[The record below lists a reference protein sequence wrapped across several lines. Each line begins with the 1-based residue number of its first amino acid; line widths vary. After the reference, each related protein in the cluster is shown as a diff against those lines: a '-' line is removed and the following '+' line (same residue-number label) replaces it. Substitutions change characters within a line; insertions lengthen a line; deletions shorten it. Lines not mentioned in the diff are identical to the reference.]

1 MFHRYRVRLTVG
13 IAFTLL
19 GSLRAPASLAGE
31 FDPHS
36 AARPEECRVEHL
48 SLDLDV
54 DFTAKQLYGRA
65 TLRLE
70 RAPDARELWLDTRGL
85 SIESVTLED
94 GSLAKWEFLEEE
106 PFLGQPMRIEL
117 DRDTSVVHID
127 YRTGPGAEALLWV
140 DPEQTRGGHSPF
152 VFSQSQTVF
161 ARSWIPIQ
169 DSPGLRFPY
178 DATLHVPTGLLAV
191 MSAQNP
197 TVRREDGIYHFEMS
211 DPVPAYLV
219 ALAVGD
225 LEFRG
230 YDDRTGVYAEPEM
243 IDAAAWEFAQTPEM
257 MASME
262 RLFGPYRW
270 GRYDILVLPPYFPFG
285 GMENP
290 RLTFATPTVLAGDR
304 SLVSLIAHEL
314 AHSWSGNL
322 VTNKSWEHFWL
333 NEGLTVYLERRVM
346 EELHGLEYSG
356 MLEQLGFGDWLRDVE
371 SLGADHP
378 NTALRV
384 ELDGLDPESGFTDV
398 AYERGYFF
406 FRLLE
411 NDMGRVR
418 LDAFLSTYFEDNAFG
433 SMDTDG
439 FVTVLRATLT
449 DEAYGRLKITDWI
462 DGRGMPENTPRPR
475 DGGFDRVR
483 DAIAAWSSTQDAAAL
498 QVDGWSSHHW
508 VQFLRDLPGTPTA
521 DALGRLDARF
531 GLSQSKNSEILHVWL
546 LRSID
551 AWYEP
556 AFESL
561 QEFLL
566 GMGRRKFLSPLYTRL
581 ASTDRGLAFAREIYA
596 HARPRYHPLAAKS
609 IDRILEQGR

>member
-1 MFHRYRVRLTVG
+1 
-13 IAFTLL
+13 
-19 GSLRAPASLAGE
+19 
-31 FDPHS
+31 
-36 AARPEECRVEHL
+36 
-48 SLDLDV
+48 
-54 DFTAKQLYGRA
+54 
-65 TLRLE
+65 
-70 RAPDARELWLDTRGL
+70 
-85 SIESVTLED
+85 
-94 GSLAKWEFLEEE
+94 
-106 PFLGQPMRIEL
+106 
-117 DRDTSVVHID
+117 
-127 YRTGPGAEALLWV
+127 
-140 DPEQTRGGHSPF
+140 
-152 VFSQSQTVF
+152 
-161 ARSWIPIQ
+161 
-169 DSPGLRFPY
+169 
-178 DATLHVPTGLLAV
+178 
-191 MSAQNP
+191 
-197 TVRREDGIYHFEMS
+197 
-211 DPVPAYLV
+211 
-219 ALAVGD
+219 
-225 LEFRG
+225 
-230 YDDRTGVYAEPEM
+230 
-243 IDAAAWEFAQTPEM
+243 
-257 MASME
+257 
-262 RLFGPYRW
+262 
-270 GRYDILVLPPYFPFG
+270 FPFG

>member
-1 MFHRYRVRLTVG
+1 VFHRYRVRLTVG

-117 DRDTSVVHID
+117 DRDSSVVHID

>member
-1 MFHRYRVRLTVG
+1 VFHRYRVRLTVG